1 MNAPNLDDDD
11 ELLAE
16 LGAAVRAER
25 EVPPGVLAAGRAA
38 FAWRDVDAELAAL
51 SYDGALAGVRSAEP
65 GAQPAELRALT
76 FVAADVTIELEVT
89 GDGLFGQLVPPSA
102 GEVRLHVRD
111 GEQRSAELDEVG
123 WFAFKPAPSGMC
135 RLHVRTDEG
144 TSVLTE
150 WIRL

>member
-1 MNAPNLDDDD
+1 MNLDDDD

-25 EVPPGVLAAGRAA
+25 EVPPAVLDAGRAA

-51 SYDGALAGVRSAEP
+51 SYDGALAGVRSTERE
-65 GAQPAELRALT
+65 AQPAELRALT
-76 FVAADVTIELEVT
+76 FVAADFTIEVEVT

-111 GEQRSAELDEVG
+111 GAQRTAELDEVG
-123 WFAFKPAPSGMC
+123 WFAFKPTPTGMC
-135 RLHVRTDEG
+135 RLHIRTEAG

-150 WIRL
+150 WMRL